1 MVPCH
6 DHTLLL
12 NPFYFIKS
20 YILLKILGNI
30 LKPHHLVLPWQTVW
44 LSHLIIRHALCD
56 IEKAEELVNWGR
68 NEKFYVTNKGFA
80 YLIMPEVEK
89 LQNS

>member
-1 MVPCH
+1 M
-6 DHTLLL
+6 
-12 NPFYFIKS
+12 
-20 YILLKILGNI
+20 
-30 LKPHHLVLPWQTVW
+30 W
-44 LSHLIIRHALCD
+44 LSHLIIRHAVCD
-56 IEKAEELVNWGR
+56 IEEAEELVNEGG